1 LAIALRRSRKSR
13 SGIPTKEAIVVT
25 TQVFSVPDISCDKC
39 KNAIE
44 GALRELP
51 GVRVA
56 AVDVGAARV
65 SVSFENITITSDEL
79 ASAIEQQG
87 YRVEAV
93 RDGDG

>member
-1 LAIALRRSRKSR
+1 M
-13 SGIPTKEAIVVT
+13 T

-44 GALRELP
+44 GALHELP